1 MLDSFSNASKAFGL
15 TISLSK
21 TEVLLQPEPN
31 TNPLEP
37 VSTTDNKQLLNM
49 KHFKYLGSIIP
60 KDGSLDKEI
69 ASRISKASQALGRLR
84 TRVLNE
90 HNICLS
96 NKLKVCSMHESHGSS
111 TAGTSRS
118 LRLPHVFPLLHPR
131 NPMAGPNQ
139 QP

>member
-49 KHFKYLGSIIP
+49 KHFKYLGTIIP
-60 KDGSLDKEI
+60 NDGS
-69 ASRISKASQALGRLR
+69 
-84 TRVLNE
+84 
-90 HNICLS
+90 
-96 NKLKVCSMHESHGSS
+96 
-111 TAGTSRS
+111 
-118 LRLPHVFPLLHPR
+118 
-131 NPMAGPNQ
+131 
-139 QP
+139 